1 MHSVHDIIKER
12 ICIAQL
18 QTQRDGTM
26 EFDHPFC
33 KEVLESF
40 HEGVYFV
47 DPDRVITFWNKGA
60 EAIAGYTASDIVG
73 KCCAD
78 GLLNHIDDK
87 GQSLCFT
94 ECPLSAC
101 LQDGK
106 PKTTHAFLRHKQG
119 HRVPVSIHAIPMVS
133 DGVVYGAIEAFVP
146 ESYAQRP
153 VITNKELEYFA
164 LYDPLTKLPNRRYID
179 NFLENHFRDYDEFGL
194 TFAVI
199 MLDLDHFKN
208 VNDQYGHDVGD
219 AVLKMVSKSMK
230 NALRSSDFIGR
241 WGGEEFFAIIRC
253 DSLSDLF
260 AISEKIRVLIENSE
274 LEVNNEILHITISA
288 GCTMVMKSD
297 TPATISKRAD
307 KALYISKSNGR
318 NMSYV
323 LMAE

>member
-1 MHSVHDIIKER
+1 MWPGHMVTFEGD
-12 ICIAQL
+12 
-18 QTQRDGTM
+18 TNM
-26 EFDHPFC
+26 EFDQSFC

-47 DPDRVITFWNKGA
+47 DLDRVITFWNKGA

>member
-1 MHSVHDIIKER
+1 MLWTSHTKVVERGVYVKLDHTFIKDV
-12 ICIAQL
+12 L
-18 QTQRDGTM
+18 DG
-26 EFDHPFC
+26 
-33 KEVLESF
+33 F

-47 DPDRVITFWNKGA
+47 DTNRFITYWNKGA

-73 KCCAD
+73 KCCAE
-78 GLLNHIDDK
+78 GLLNHIDEK

-106 PKTTHAFLRHKQG
+106 QKSTHAFLRHKRG
-119 HRVPVSIHAIPMVS
+119 HRVAVSIHAIPMVCE
-133 DGVVYGAIEAFVP
+133 GVVYGAIEAFVP
-146 ESYAQRP
+146 ESDVQRS

-179 NFLENHFRDYDEFGL
+179 NFLENHFRDFEEFGL

-219 AVLKMVSKSMK
+219 AVLKMVSKTLK
-230 NALRSSDFIGR
+230 NALRSSDFVGR
-241 WGGEEFFAIIRC
+241 WGGEEFLAILRC
-253 DSLSDLF
+253 NSNEDLL

-274 LEVNNEILHITISA
+274 LPINDEILHITISS
-288 GCTMVMKSD
+288 GCTMVNKSD

-307 KALYISKSNGR
+307 TALYFSKSNGR
-318 NMSYV
+318 NMSHV
-323 LMAE
+323 M

>member
-1 MHSVHDIIKER
+1 MEVIERDVSV
-12 ICIAQL
+12 
-18 QTQRDGTM
+18 

-33 KEVLESF
+33 KEVLDAF
-40 HEGVYFV
+40 HEGIYFV
-47 DPDRVITFWNKGA
+47 DTNRVITFWSKGA
-60 EAIAGYTASDIVG
+60 EAIAGYNASDIVG

-78 GLLNHIDDK
+78 GLLNHINDQ
-87 GQSLCFT
+87 GQNLCFS

-101 LQDGK
+101 LVDGE
-106 PKTTHAFLRHKQG
+106 PKTTHAFLRHKRG
-119 HRVPVSIHAIPMVS
+119 HRVAVSIHAIPMVS

-146 ESYAQRP
+146 ESDVQRS

-179 NFLENHFRDYDEFGL
+179 NFLENHFRDYEEFGL

-219 AVLKMVSKSMK
+219 SVLKMVSKSMR

-253 DSLSDLF
+253 NTNDDLL
-260 AISEKIRVLIENSE
+260 AIAEKIRVLIENSE
-274 LEVNNEILHITISA
+274 LVVNDEILRITISA
-288 GCTMVMKSD
+288 GCTMVNKSD

-307 KALYISKSNGR
+307 MALYFSKSNGR
-318 NMSYV
+318 NMSHV
-323 LMAE
+323 L

>member
-1 MHSVHDIIKER
+1 
-12 ICIAQL
+12 
-18 QTQRDGTM
+18 M

-33 KEVLESF
+33 KEVLDVF
-40 HEGVYFV
+40 HEGIYFV
-47 DPDRVITFWNKGA
+47 DTKRVITFWNKGA
-60 EAIAGYTASDIVG
+60 EAIAGFTAGDMIG

-78 GLLNHIDDK
+78 GLLNHIDDT
-87 GQSLCFT
+87 GRSLCFS

-101 LQDGK
+101 LQDGEQ
-106 PKTTHAFLRHKQG
+106 KTTRAFLRHKRG
-119 HRVPVSIHAIPMVS
+119 HRVAVNIHAIPMIS
-133 DGVVYGAIEAFVP
+133 DGVVYGAIEAFVA
-146 ESYAQRP
+146 ESDVQRP
-153 VITNKELEYFA
+153 MITNKELEYFA

-179 NFLENHFRDYDEFGL
+179 NYLENHFRDFEEFGL

-241 WGGEEFFAIIRC
+241 WGGEEFLAIIRC
-253 DSLSDLF
+253 NSNEDLL

-274 LEVNNEILHITISA
+274 LVVNDEILRITISA
-288 GCTMVMKSD
+288 GCTMVNKSD

-307 KALYISKSNGR
+307 TSLYFSKSNGR
-318 NMSYV
+318 NMSHV
-323 LMAE
+323 L